1 VEELKKDGLKI
12 EENVPEGFKKTQEP
26 AKPQQNPSKT

>member
-12 EENVPEGFKKTQEP
+12 EEKVPEGFKKTQEP
-26 AKPQQNPSKT
+26 EKPQQQPPKT